1 MIQSDNITLTEFWLF
16 VIFQI
21 LMPIIIIVMFLG
33 LVQNADKIDDDKNLS
48 LSEIVSNPL
57 PDHQQSAIKR
67 SIMLGLGSVF
77 PQSFSLTSNMELP
90 SRPLDPNVKIK
101 RPKVLYRRRN
111 IKSAAANNPIDWGEQ
126 CVDMFEVINQIGEGT
141 YGQVYKAKDK
151 TSGIYY
157 AICSDLILSAPNI
170 FIKIQCIY
178 SIYYIF

>member
-1 MIQSDNITLTEFWLF
+1 
-16 VIFQI
+16 
-21 LMPIIIIVMFLG
+21 
-33 LVQNADKIDDDKNLS
+33 

-67 SIMLGLGSVF
+67 SIMLGLGSGF
-77 PQSFSLTSNMELP
+77 QQSFSFTSNMDRL

-101 RPKVLYRRRN
+101 RPKVLFRRRSA
-111 IKSAAANNPIDWGEQ
+111 KSAAANPIDWGEQ

-157 AICSDLILSAPNI
+157 AICLDLILSI
-170 FIKIQCIY
+170 TKFIYNTIQCTY
-178 SIYYIF
+178 TIYYIYEKC

>member
-1 MIQSDNITLTEFWLF
+1 MLT
-16 VIFQI
+16 
-21 LMPIIIIVMFLG
+21 IIILMFLG
-33 LVQNADKIDDDKNLS
+33 LIQNANKIDDDKNLS

-67 SIMLGLGSVF
+67 SIMLGLGSGF
-77 PQSFSLTSNMELP
+77 PQSFSFTSNEERP

-101 RPKVLYRRRN
+101 RPKVLCRRRST
-111 IKSAAANNPIDWGEQ
+111 KSAAANNPIDWGEQ

-157 AICSDLILSAPNI
+157 AIYSECILSNI
-170 FIKIQCIY
+170 KYTHNTTQCTY
-178 SIYYIF
+178 TIYYIYAIC

>member
-1 MIQSDNITLTEFWLF
+1 
-16 VIFQI
+16 
-21 LMPIIIIVMFLG
+21 MFSG

-77 PQSFSLTSNMELP
+77 PQSFSFTSNMELP

-111 IKSAAANNPIDWGEQ
+111 TKSAAANPIDWGEQ

-151 TSGIYY
+151 TSGINY
-157 AICSDLILSAPNI
+157 AICSNLILSST
-170 FIKIQCIY
+170 KYIY
-178 SIYYIF
+178 KTNNVHTQYIISLCNMFNYF